1 MAGALGLALAG
12 PRSYAG
18 VHVDDAFMGNG
29 RHAAKTNDIRA
40 ALRLYR
46 RADAILIGLVAMLAA
61 ALIATD

>member
-1 MAGALGLALAG
+1 
-12 PRSYAG
+12 
-18 VHVDDAFMGNG
+18 MGNG